1 MDLAGLD
8 RTRPIVPNHATQLK
22 EENKNQTKKK
32 KKILSKL
39 QKRSK
44 RFHLFLL
51 LLLLLGRLFAQ
62 GLLFFFQSTSIRN
75 DVFPTPLLTHNV

>member
-32 KKILSKL
+32 KKKILSKL

-51 LLLLLGRLFAQ
+51 LLLLLLGRLFAQ
-62 GLLFFFQSTSIRN
+62 GLFFFPVHIYSK
-75 DVFPTPLLTHNV
+75 